1 MNGNLVCGDNQLHDV
16 KVKNGSP
23 WPEAVLISFSLFV
36 QEAEEEGVA
45 GGTTNKLVCAPVV
58 LETNLGGLLTENSR
72 SCRWTAI
79 R

>member
-1 MNGNLVCGDNQLHDV
+1 M

-58 LETNLGGLLTENSR
+58 LETNLVSVFCFCAHLARIDKLICLVLS
-72 SCRWTAI
+72 
-79 R
+79 